1 MGSWYLVRH
10 GETDWNRDGM
20 IQGHR
25 DPPLNER
32 GVEATQSLA
41 RRVAPYGLAAAYSS
55 DLARAE
61 ETTKVIL
68 EGRPV
73 PAGTDR
79 DLREFSYGKW
89 EGMTM
94 DEARSLEPGVFDR
107 QLGLGNGEFA
117 APGGE
122 TTAQLLGRVRRF
134 YARTIERHDPDE
146 NLLVVTHGG
155 PVRALLVL
163 LLGLPR
169 EYFWRFRVDLGSLS
183 VVSNQSGGR
192 VLEVWND
199 TGHLPRRSREPGVG

>member
-10 GETDWNRDGM
+10 GETDSNRDGI
-20 IQGHR
+20 IQGHSAT
-25 DPPLNER
+25 PLNER
-32 GVEATQSLA
+32 GIEAGRSLG
-41 RRVAPYGLAAAYSS
+41 RRIAPYGLAAAYFS
-55 DLARAE
+55 DLARAA
-61 ETTKVIL
+61 ETAKIIL
-68 EGRPV
+68 DGRPV
-73 PAGTDR
+73 PAKADK
-79 DLREFSYGKW
+79 DLREFSYGEW
-89 EGMTM
+89 EGMTIN
-94 DEARSLEPGVFDR
+94 EAKALEPGVFDR
-107 QLGLGNGEFA
+107 QLGLENGEFA

-183 VVSNQSGGR
+183 VVSNQTGGR

-199 TGHLPRRSREPGVG
+199 TGHLRRRSRETGVG